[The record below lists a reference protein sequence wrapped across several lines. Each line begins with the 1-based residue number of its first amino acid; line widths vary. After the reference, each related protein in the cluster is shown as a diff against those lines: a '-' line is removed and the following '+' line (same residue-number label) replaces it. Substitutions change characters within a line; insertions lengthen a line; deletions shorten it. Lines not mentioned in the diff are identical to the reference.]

1 MNNTARRTAN
11 IKKLLCA
18 ALLVLLLGAFALVHA
33 VFVEKP
39 VSGSKSITITVVNAA
54 AQEKDFPLKTDAQY
68 LLGAMEEAEGLT
80 FEGTEGPYGMMIT
93 EVNGERAVYEE
104 NGAYWGFSVNGEYCN
119 YGVSEQPVEDG
130 DAFVIAYT
138 K

>member
-1 MNNTARRTAN
+1 MNKTAKHTAN
-11 IKKLLCA
+11 IKKRLGA
-18 ALLVLLLGAFALVHA
+18 ALLVLLIAALSLVYVAFR
-33 VFVEKP
+33 EKP
-39 VSGSKSITITVVNAA
+39 VSGRKDITLSVVNSLGETAA
-54 AQEKDFPLKTDAQY
+54 YSVRTDAPY
-68 LLGAMEEAEGLT
+68 LLGAMQDAAGLS
-80 FEGTEGPYGMMIT
+80 FAGTDGPYGMMIT
-93 EVNGERAVYEE
+93 EVNGERAVYDE